1 MRRRSFLAAPLAG
14 FATACRR
21 DRARV
26 LGVIAKGANHIF
38 WQSVHAGAIKAA
50 RETGYALQWNAP
62 AIEVD
67 ASRQIEIVQSM
78 INQRLAGIALA
89 PVDSKALVSVV
100 ERAAEV
106 GVPVV
111 IYDSGIDTKKHI
123 GYIATNNYESGRIAA
138 KRLGERM
145 GGKGKAGVVGFMP
158 GSESTMQRE
167 QGFIDG
173 IKEWYPGIQV
183 LDVQFNMA
191 NRAKA
196 LSITENM
203 LAANPDLAGLYAD
216 NESSVAGAVQA
227 LKSRQARN
235 VILVGMDASEPL
247 VEDLKAGWIDA
258 LVLQDPFRMGYESV
272 KALAGHIAG
281 RRGAGYLDTGVY
293 LVRRE
298 DLDQPRV
305 RELLFPDIQRWLKG
319 S

>member
-1 MRRRSFLAAPLAG
+1 
-14 FATACRR
+14 
-21 DRARV
+21 V
-26 LGVIAKGANHIF
+26 IGVVAKGANHIF

-50 RETGYALQWNAP
+50 REEGYQVQWNAP

-89 PVDSKALVSVV
+89 PVDSKALVGVV
-100 ERAAEV
+100 ERAAAA
-106 GVPVV
+106 GLPVV
-111 IYDSGIDTKKHI
+111 IFDSGIDTKNHI

-145 GGKGKAGVVGFMP
+145 GGKGKVGVVGFMP

-183 LDVQFNMA
+183 LGVQFNMA
-191 NRAKA
+191 DRAKA
-196 LSITENM
+196 MAITENL
-203 LAANPDLAGLYAD
+203 LAAHPDLAGIYAD

-227 LKSRQARN
+227 LKSRQARH
-235 VILVGMDASEPL
+235 VVLVGMDANEPL

-272 KALAGHIAG
+272 KAVAAKLAGRSG
-281 RRGAGYLDTGVY
+281 PEYLDTGVY
-293 LVRRE
+293 LIRRE
-298 DLDQPRV
+298 DLGQPRV

-319 S
+319 G